1 MLMRL
6 DLELT
11 TGVVAGPMVT
21 GGVVATVVVVVE
33 EDREGIRS
41 PGCLKIL
48 LRSQV

>member
-1 MLMRL
+1 MRL

-11 TGVVAGPMVT
+11 TEAVVAMVVE
-21 GGVVATVVVVVE
+21 VVATVVEVVTFLE
-33 EDREGIRS
+33 EDGEGIRS